1 VALVSDV
8 PIHVSSDAGEG
19 AFNPGSM
26 LLVVAVGALA
36 FIATLLLGAY
46 APDLRSGRNGGTH
59 ALSNAATGFSGLVRL
74 AAATGRNPVVIRAPD
89 QLKREELAVVTPDHG
104 WINLGDIL
112 QWRGARATLLV
123 LPKWDTAP
131 DKEKPGWVRVAG
143 LLPAQDPAQT
153 LAPAVPLLV
162 SREHGDRHE
171 LKVVPF
177 GAPSDLRF
185 IAPAVLQTISGKRI
199 EPIITES
206 GGRIVLAKVKGSQT
220 YILADP
226 DLINNHG
233 MGDERQAKAALALL
247 DYLNSTGSKSVLF
260 DVTANGLG
268 RSRSPLKLAFDPP
281 FLAVTLTI
289 FAAMLLAAWQA
300 LVRFGP
306 IRRRERAIAFGKAA
320 LVDNSAA
327 LIRKA
332 GRETSFGG
340 RYVEVICERA
350 TNLFRLPANLDAEE
364 LGERM
369 EGLNPRRSFASAAER
384 ARSARSRDELV
395 RAAQSLNQWLEEV
408 QR

>member
-1 VALVSDV
+1 MSDV
-8 PIHVSSDAGEG
+8 PIHGSSDAGEG

-74 AAATGRNPVVIRAPD
+74 AAATGRDPIVIRAQD
-89 QLKREELAVVTPDHG
+89 QLNREELAVITPDHG

-199 EPIITES
+199 EPIITNS

-332 GRETSFGG
+332 GRETSLGG

>member
-1 VALVSDV
+1 MSDV

-199 EPIITES
+199 EPIITNS

-384 ARSARSRDELV
+384 ARSARSSDELV

>member
-1 VALVSDV
+1 MSDV

-281 FLAVTLTI
+281 FLSVTLTI

-332 GRETSFGG
+332 GRETSLGG

>member
-1 VALVSDV
+1 MSDV

-199 EPIITES
+199 EPIITNS

-332 GRETSFGG
+332 GRETSLGG